1 MEEAPPVSDHSLWV
15 ERFRPKKLEDVIGN
29 ANLKETVRLWIEHKD
44 IPHILFFSCP
54 GTGKTSIAK
63 ILIDLIPCDSLM
75 INASDENGVNDIR
88 NKVQDFC
95 MTMGVQPLKI
105 MFLDECLDEN
115 TIVWVLR
122 DGGVIKL
129 PIKELLPDTDLV
141 KSLNI
146 KSEKIEWMPFV
157 LIDKGI
163 REVYS
168 MQLSNGETIICTGTH
183 KWYVKDLD
191 GSVVKMTVDDIMKN
205 NISEIISF

>member
-1 MEEAPPVSDHSLWV
+1 
-15 ERFRPKKLEDVIGN
+15 
-29 ANLKETVRLWIEHKD
+29 
-44 IPHILFFSCP
+44 
-54 GTGKTSIAK
+54 
-63 ILIDLIPCDSLM
+63 M